1 MINRGAWAGMGWV
14 HWVGC
19 AGAWVVAGFAQAA
32 VVQVEVQGSHGKP
45 LADAVV
51 FLESREARAALRPA
65 LGIEIAQVA
74 KQFQPQVTVV
84 PVGTS
89 VSFPN
94 KDTVRH
100 HVYSFSQAKTFE
112 IKLYIGNPGNPVLF
126 DRPGIVVLGCNIH
139 DQMAAWVVVVE
150 TPYHARSVNNGKVQ
164 LEVPP
169 GSYRLRVWHPDL
181 PVGAPA
187 LDQALSVGSSGAGV
201 QVKLP
206 IAPP

>member
-1 MINRGAWAGMGWV
+1 MTERAWSGRGWARWS
-14 HWVGC
+14 GC
-19 AGAWVVAGFAQAA
+19 LGLLVAACGAQAA
-32 VVQVEVQGSHGKP
+32 VVQVEVQGSQGKP

-65 LGIEIAQVA
+65 QGVEIAQVA

-84 PVGTS
+84 PVGSS

-112 IKLYIGNPGNPVLF
+112 IKLYIGNPGNPVVF

-150 TPYHARSVNNGKVQ
+150 TPYHARSVSNGKVQ
-164 LEVPP
+164 IEVPP

-187 LDQALSVGSSGAGV
+187 LDQALNVASSGAGV